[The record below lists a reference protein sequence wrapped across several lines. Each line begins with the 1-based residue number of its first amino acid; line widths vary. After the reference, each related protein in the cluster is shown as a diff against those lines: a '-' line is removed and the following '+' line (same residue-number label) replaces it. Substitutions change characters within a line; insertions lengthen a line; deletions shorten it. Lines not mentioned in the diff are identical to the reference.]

1 MAWKSKEISQHK
13 SEKKTSKNTREIHKK
28 MMKAKRIYWKNRAKR
43 WANLGDGNPKF
54 FHTIATQSYKRDLIT
69 SINAAD
75 GTEVFN
81 HKHKATII
89 WNSFQIETW

>member
-1 MAWKSKEISQHK
+1 MAWKSKQISQHK
-13 SEKKTSKNTREIHKK
+13 SEKKLLKILEKYTRK

-43 WANLGDGNPKF
+43 WANLGDGNSKF

-69 SINAAD
+69 SINATD

-89 WNSFQIETW
+89 WNSFK